1 MPGVLL
7 GVRSIASLPPGLTVG
22 IESLLGLD

>member
-7 GVRSIASLPPGLTVG
+7 GIRSVVKNQGLTH
-22 IESLLGLD
+22 GLDKFM

>member
-7 GVRSIASLPPGLTVG
+7 GVRSVINHPGLTH
-22 IESLLGLD
+22 GLDKFM

>member
-7 GVRSIASLPPGLTVG
+7 GVRSVGGHPGLTVG
-22 IESLLGLD
+22 LAHYLGLA

>member
-7 GVRSIASLPPGLTVG
+7 GIRKVISNPGLTH
-22 IESLLGLD
+22 GLDKFM

>member
-7 GVRSIASLPPGLTVG
+7 GVRSVVKVPGLTH
-22 IESLLGLD
+22 GLDKFM